1 MSSRGVPADQPQ
13 RRPFTAVTR
22 GLLPAS
28 PSRLATFEAC
38 PRRYRFAYLDR
49 PAPRTGPPWAHVSLG
64 MSVHAALHTW
74 WTWPRAKRDPERL
87 AGLLV
92 ASWKGGGWRDRAQQV
107 RWQAQAL
114 EWLRAYVRR
123 WAHDGEPVALERT
136 VAFKTATMAFSGRL
150 DRLDERAGELVV
162 VDYKTGRHPPDSEAV
177 RTSAALALY
186 AEATSRTLR
195 RPCRRVELHHLPS
208 GVEVGFEHT
217 PDSLARQVRRADAL
231 AGEIAAVTSVWEAR
245 TVALDEAFP
254 ARPGALCSWCDYRAH
269 CPEGRA
275 AAPERSSWAALEPA
289 ESIDADGPG
298 DSGG

>member
-1 MSSRGVPADQPQ
+1 MSSRPPPADRSQPL
-13 RRPFTAVTR
+13 PLAAAAR
-22 GLLPAS
+22 GLLRAS

-49 PAPRTGPPWAHVSLG
+49 PAPPKGPPWAHFSLG
-64 MSVHAALHTW
+64 LSVHAALRTW
-74 WTWPRAKRDPERL
+74 WTWPRAERDPERL
-87 AGLLV
+87 PELLA
-92 ASWKGGGWRDRAQQV
+92 ASWNGAGWRDRAQQV

-123 WAHDGEPVALERT
+123 WAHHGEPMALERT
-136 VAFKTATMAFSGRL
+136 VAFKTATMALSGRL

-162 VDYKTGRHPPDSEAV
+162 VDYKTGRRPPDVEAV

-208 GVEVGFEHT
+208 GVEVGFDHT
-217 PDSLARQVRRADAL
+217 PESLARQVSRADAL
-231 AGEIAAVTSVWEAR
+231 AGDIAAATRAWAAR
-245 TVALDEAFP
+245 RVALDEAFP
-254 ARPGALCSWCDYRAH
+254 ARPGPLCSWCDYRAH

-275 AAPERSSWAALEPA
+275 AAPERSPWAALEPA
-289 ESIDADGPG
+289 EACEADGVG
-298 DSGG
+298 DVGG